1 LYQLSNGKNVPLLID
16 GFEVK
21 LNKINVFSGERPAGE
36 SGFIVK
42 FFWKFSRLGEEI

>member
-1 LYQLSNGKNVPLLID
+1 MCQLSDGKSVSLLMD
-16 GFEVK
+16 RFEVK

-42 FFWKFSRLGEEI
+42 SFWKFSRLGEEI